1 VTCAV
6 VTLLVMCGRFTLTTT
21 AQPKLRRRFDL
32 DESVG
37 LDEAP
42 RFNIA
47 PTDPVLAIRERED
60 GGRDAGRLRWGLMS
74 GREAGAHKSLIN
86 ARAETLDQ
94 KPAFR
99 ESFRERRCLIP
110 ADGFYEWR
118 TDGSGKQALWINR
131 ADDDLFAFAGI
142 WAEAPGRNGTPV
154 VSCAIVTCEPNEV
167 IRPIHD
173 RMPVILDADAEEAW
187 LAPDADADEL
197 RELLRPAP
205 EEALQLREV
214 TDAVND
220 VRNDGPGLLES
231 PLRLF

>member
-1 VTCAV
+1 
-6 VTLLVMCGRFTLTTT
+6 MCGRFTLTTT
-21 AQPKLRRRFDL
+21 AQPRLRRRFDL
-32 DESVG
+32 DESVR
-37 LDEAP
+37 LEEAP

-47 PTDPVLAIRERED
+47 PTDPVLTIRERDD

-86 ARAETLDQ
+86 ARAETLDS

-99 ESFRERRCLIP
+99 ESFRERRCLIA

-118 TDGSGKQALWINR
+118 TDDRGKQPMWINR
-131 ADDDLFAFAGI
+131 ADDEPFAFAGI
-142 WAEAPGRNGTPV
+142 WAEARGRNGTPV
-154 VSCAIVTCEPNEV
+154 VSCAIVTCEPNELM
-167 IRPIHD
+167 RPIHD
-173 RMPVILDADAEEAW
+173 RMPVIL
-187 LAPDADADEL
+187 APDAEGAWLSPSADPREL
-197 RELLRPAP
+197 LSLLRPAP
-205 EEALQLREV
+205 DDELQVREV

>member
-1 VTCAV
+1 V
-6 VTLLVMCGRFTLTTT
+6 VSLHGVCGRFTLTTT

-32 DESVG
+32 DASVR
-37 LDEAP
+37 LEETP

-47 PTDPVLAIRERED
+47 PTDPVLTIRERDD

-86 ARAETLDQ
+86 ARAETLDS

-99 ESFRERRCLIP
+99 ESFRERRCLIA

-118 TDGSGKQALWINR
+118 TDDRGKQPMWINR
-131 ADDDLFAFAGI
+131 ADDEPFAFAGI

-154 VSCAIVTCEPNEV
+154 VSCAIVTCEPNELM
-167 IRPIHD
+167 RSIHD
-173 RMPVILDADAEEAW
+173 RMPVILDPDAEGEW
-187 LAPDADADEL
+187 LSPAADPREL
-197 RELLRPAP
+197 LSLLRPARD
-205 EEALQLREV
+205 EELQVREV

>member
-1 VTCAV
+1 
-6 VTLLVMCGRFTLTTT
+6 MCGRFTLTTT

-32 DESVG
+32 DEAIE
-37 LDEAP
+37 LEEAP

-60 GGRDAGRLRWGLMS
+60 GGRDAGTLRWGLMS

-86 ARAETLDQ
+86 ARAETLDT

-99 ESFRERRCLIP
+99 ESFRERRCLIA

-118 TDGSGKQALWINR
+118 TDARGKQAMWINR
-131 ADDDLFAFAGI
+131 ADDGLFAFAGI
-142 WAEAPGRNGTPV
+142 WAEAPGRNGTPIF
-154 VSCAIVTCEPNEV
+154 SCAIVTCEPNELM
-167 IRPIHD
+167 RPIHD
-173 RMPVILDADAEEAW
+173 RMPVILDPAAEGEW
-187 LAPDADADEL
+187 LSPSADADEL
-197 RELLRPAP
+197 RSLLRPAP
-205 EEALQLREV
+205 DESLQAREV